1 MRPCGSHYAGG
12 VDPAQPRNP
21 DDLRASDQD
30 RERVAAQLHA
40 AAADGRIDLV
50 ELDERLAALYAART
64 YGELVPLTRD
74 LPGAAVS
81 PASRAEIVPS
91 TGPAISVAIMSGCDR
106 AGEWVVPSQHTAFA
120 LMGGVELDLRYAKF
134 AAAEVTITAVAIM
147 GGIGITVPHDMHV
160 VCNGFGFMGGFDGRG
175 AGVREGGPKVTI
187 TGFALM
193 GGVEVKRATPPGE
206 TKELT

>member
-1 MRPCGSHYAGG
+1 VPT
-12 VDPAQPRNP
+12 PNP
-21 DDLRASDQD
+21 DDFRASDQD

-74 LPGAAVS
+74 LPVPATGAVVTPRS
-81 PASRAEIVPS
+81 HAEIVPAS
-91 TGPAISVAIMSGCDR
+91 GPAISFAVMSGCDR
-106 AGEWVVPSQHTAFA
+106 AGEWVVPAQHTAFA
-120 LMGGVELDLRYAKF
+120 LMGGVELDLRHAKF

-160 VCNGFGFMGGFDGRG
+160 VCEGFGLMGGFDGRG
-175 AGVREGGPKVTI
+175 AGVRQGGPRVKI
-187 TGFALM
+187 NGFALM
-193 GGVEVKRATPPGE
+193 GGVEVKRAKPPKQLEPKGSH
-206 TKELT
+206 L